1 MRSTLRRI
9 VETTDTAFCE
19 LVDRKLPSLRDAHLV
34 PGLEVEKL
42 PAVIVNGEQVTA
54 GNIMTYRDL
63 REYIVAVAKTA

>member
-9 VETTDTAFCE
+9 VETTDTFDFD
-19 LVDRKLPSLRDAHLV
+19 VSDRKLPSLRDAQLV

-54 GNIMTYRDL
+54 RNIMTYRDL
-63 REYIVAVAKTA
+63 RNYIVAAAKSA